1 MGSSGYI
8 YTHNFSCWCVSI
20 GSFYRNREC
29 GCCLGSAD
37 VRQDTDVRVRFPL
50 LPLLLNQMTM
60 EKEYVLEKI
69 RELMSDDSK
78 RPMGVDFVKLKNA
91 VQEDLRKLLNKL
103 LEDGEINYFNTLNG
117 VTIYLKDSK
126 Q

>member
-1 MGSSGYI
+1 M
-8 YTHNFSCWCVSI
+8 
-20 GSFYRNREC
+20 
-29 GCCLGSAD
+29 GSAD

-91 VQEDLRKLLNKL
+91 VQEDLRKSLNKL
-103 LEDGEINYFNTLNG
+103 FEDGEINYFKTLNG

>member
-1 MGSSGYI
+1 
-8 YTHNFSCWCVSI
+8 
-20 GSFYRNREC
+20 
-29 GCCLGSAD
+29 
-37 VRQDTDVRVRFPL
+37 
-50 LPLLLNQMTM
+50 M

-69 RELMSDDSK
+69 RELMSYDSK

-103 LEDGEINYFNTLNG
+103 LEDGEINYFKTLNG

>member
-1 MGSSGYI
+1 M
-8 YTHNFSCWCVSI
+8 
-20 GSFYRNREC
+20 
-29 GCCLGSAD
+29 GSAD

-60 EKEYVLEKI
+60 EKGYVLEKI

-103 LEDGEINYFNTLNG
+103 FEDGEINYFKTLNG
-117 VTIYLKDSK
+117 VTIYLKDSN

>member
-1 MGSSGYI
+1 M
-8 YTHNFSCWCVSI
+8 
-20 GSFYRNREC
+20 
-29 GCCLGSAD
+29 GSAD

-103 LEDGEINYFNTLNG
+103 FEDDEINYFKTLNG

>member
-1 MGSSGYI
+1 M
-8 YTHNFSCWCVSI
+8 
-20 GSFYRNREC
+20 
-29 GCCLGSAD
+29 GSAD

-91 VQEDLRKLLNKL
+91 VQEDLSKLLNKL
-103 LEDGEINYFNTLNG
+103 YEDGEINYFKTLNG

>member
-1 MGSSGYI
+1 
-8 YTHNFSCWCVSI
+8 
-20 GSFYRNREC
+20 
-29 GCCLGSAD
+29 
-37 VRQDTDVRVRFPL
+37 
-50 LPLLLNQMTM
+50 M

-69 RELMSDDSK
+69 RELMSGDSK

-91 VQEDLRKLLNKL
+91 VQADLSKLLNKL
-103 LEDGEINYFNTLNG
+103 FEDGEINYFKTLNG

>member
-1 MGSSGYI
+1 
-8 YTHNFSCWCVSI
+8 
-20 GSFYRNREC
+20 
-29 GCCLGSAD
+29 
-37 VRQDTDVRVRFPL
+37 
-50 LPLLLNQMTM
+50 M

-91 VQEDLRKLLNKL
+91 VQADLSKLLNKL
-103 LEDGEINYFNTLNG
+103 FEDGEINYFKTLNG

-126 Q
+126 QYKYGIHKNQLAELEELQGSEKR

>member
-1 MGSSGYI
+1 M
-8 YTHNFSCWCVSI
+8 
-20 GSFYRNREC
+20 
-29 GCCLGSAD
+29 GSAD

-60 EKEYVLEKI
+60 EKEYVLVKI

-91 VQEDLRKLLNKL
+91 VQDDLKKLLNKL
-103 LEDGEINYFNTLNG
+103 LEDGEINYFKTLNG

>member
-1 MGSSGYI
+1 M
-8 YTHNFSCWCVSI
+8 
-20 GSFYRNREC
+20 
-29 GCCLGSAD
+29 GSAD
-37 VRQDTDVRVRFPL
+37 VRQDADVRVRFPL

-103 LEDGEINYFNTLNG
+103 LEDGEINYFKTLNG

>member
-1 MGSSGYI
+1 M
-8 YTHNFSCWCVSI
+8 
-20 GSFYRNREC
+20 
-29 GCCLGSAD
+29 GSAD

-91 VQEDLRKLLNKL
+91 VQADLSKLLNKL
-103 LEDGEINYFNTLNG
+103 FEDGEINYFKTLNG
-117 VTIYLKDSK
+117 VTIYLKVSK

>member
-1 MGSSGYI
+1 
-8 YTHNFSCWCVSI
+8 
-20 GSFYRNREC
+20 
-29 GCCLGSAD
+29 
-37 VRQDTDVRVRFPL
+37 
-50 LPLLLNQMTM
+50 M

-69 RELMSDDSK
+69 RELMSDDLK
-78 RPMGVDFVKLKNA
+78 RPMGVGFVKLKNA

-103 LEDGEINYFNTLNG
+103 LEDGEINYFKTLNG

>member
-1 MGSSGYI
+1 M
-8 YTHNFSCWCVSI
+8 
-20 GSFYRNREC
+20 
-29 GCCLGSAD
+29 GSAD

-78 RPMGVDFVKLKNA
+78 RPMGVDFVKLKKA
-91 VQEDLRKLLNKL
+91 VQTDLSKLLNKL
-103 LEDGEINYFNTLNG
+103 YEDGEINYFKTLNG

>member
-1 MGSSGYI
+1 M
-8 YTHNFSCWCVSI
+8 
-20 GSFYRNREC
+20 
-29 GCCLGSAD
+29 GSAD

-91 VQEDLRKLLNKL
+91 VQEDLSKLLNKL
-103 LEDGEINYFNTLNG
+103 FEDGEISYFKTLNG

>member
-1 MGSSGYI
+1 M
-8 YTHNFSCWCVSI
+8 
-20 GSFYRNREC
+20 
-29 GCCLGSAD
+29 GSAD

-60 EKEYVLEKI
+60 EKEYVLKKI

-103 LEDGEINYFNTLNG
+103 LEDGEINYFKTLNG

>member
-1 MGSSGYI
+1 
-8 YTHNFSCWCVSI
+8 
-20 GSFYRNREC
+20 
-29 GCCLGSAD
+29 
-37 VRQDTDVRVRFPL
+37 
-50 LPLLLNQMTM
+50 M

-103 LEDGEINYFNTLNG
+103 LEDGEINYFKTLNG

-126 Q
+126 QQKYGIHKTQLAELEEFQGSEKR

>member
-1 MGSSGYI
+1 M
-8 YTHNFSCWCVSI
+8 
-20 GSFYRNREC
+20 
-29 GCCLGSAD
+29 GSAD

-91 VQEDLRKLLNKL
+91 VQDDLRELLNKL
-103 LEDGEINYFNTLNG
+103 LEDGEINYFKTLNG
-117 VTIYLKDSK
+117 VTIYLKDPK

>member
-1 MGSSGYI
+1 
-8 YTHNFSCWCVSI
+8 
-20 GSFYRNREC
+20 
-29 GCCLGSAD
+29 
-37 VRQDTDVRVRFPL
+37 
-50 LPLLLNQMTM
+50 
-60 EKEYVLEKI
+60 
-69 RELMSDDSK
+69 MSDDSK

-103 LEDGEINYFNTLNG
+103 LKDGEINYFKTLNG

>member
-1 MGSSGYI
+1 
-8 YTHNFSCWCVSI
+8 
-20 GSFYRNREC
+20 
-29 GCCLGSAD
+29 
-37 VRQDTDVRVRFPL
+37 
-50 LPLLLNQMTM
+50 MTM
-60 EKEYVLEKI
+60 EKKYVLEKI

-103 LEDGEINYFNTLNG
+103 FEDGEINYFKTLNG

>member
-1 MGSSGYI
+1 
-8 YTHNFSCWCVSI
+8 
-20 GSFYRNREC
+20 
-29 GCCLGSAD
+29 
-37 VRQDTDVRVRFPL
+37 
-50 LPLLLNQMTM
+50 M

-69 RELMSDDSK
+69 RELMSDDYK

-103 LEDGEINYFNTLNG
+103 FEDGEINYFKTLNG

>member
-1 MGSSGYI
+1 M
-8 YTHNFSCWCVSI
+8 
-20 GSFYRNREC
+20 
-29 GCCLGSAD
+29 GSAD

-60 EKEYVLEKI
+60 KKEYVLEKI

-91 VQEDLRKLLNKL
+91 VQTDLSKLLNKL
-103 LEDGEINYFNTLNG
+103 YEDGEINYFKTLNG

>member
-1 MGSSGYI
+1 M
-8 YTHNFSCWCVSI
+8 
-20 GSFYRNREC
+20 
-29 GCCLGSAD
+29 GSAD

-103 LEDGEINYFNTLNG
+103 LEDGEINYFKTLNG

>member
-1 MGSSGYI
+1 M
-8 YTHNFSCWCVSI
+8 
-20 GSFYRNREC
+20 
-29 GCCLGSAD
+29 GSAD

-91 VQEDLRKLLNKL
+91 VQTDLSKLLNKL
-103 LEDGEINYFNTLNG
+103 YEDGEINYFKTLNG

>member
-1 MGSSGYI
+1 M
-8 YTHNFSCWCVSI
+8 
-20 GSFYRNREC
+20 
-29 GCCLGSAD
+29 GSAD

-103 LEDGEINYFNTLNG
+103 FEDGEINYFKTLNG